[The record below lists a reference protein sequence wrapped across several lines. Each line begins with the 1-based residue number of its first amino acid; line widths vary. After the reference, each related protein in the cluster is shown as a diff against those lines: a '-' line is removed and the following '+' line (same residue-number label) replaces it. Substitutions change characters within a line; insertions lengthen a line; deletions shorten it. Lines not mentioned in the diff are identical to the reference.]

1 MSRVIVL
8 QHIDREGPGLFS
20 KIAIEHQKDV
30 IISRLDLGESIPN
43 LVDTDLLLVM
53 GGPMSVGDLKNPNYP
68 WLKKE
73 VEILKFALENK
84 IRVIGVCLGA
94 QLLAY
99 AAGGTVEPLTVG
111 YKKTKKLEV
120 GWAPVNFHNENDPL
134 NLFEDSKFDVLH
146 WHGDRAIL
154 PPSAEIIASS
164 QLCPEQLFCINNLA
178 YGIQFHVEVEEDM
191 ALRWIS
197 EDNKFIHDALG
208 DNASSILRKQQAD
221 FGKETLS
228 NRLKFINKIFDLLS

>member
-8 QHIDREGPGLFS
+8 QHTEREGPGLFS

-30 IISRLDLGESIPN
+30 IIFRLDLGEPIPN
-43 LVDTDLLLVM
+43 LVDTDILLVM
-53 GGPMSVGDLKNPNYP
+53 GGGMSVGDLNNPNYP

-73 VEILKFALENK
+73 VELLKFALENK
-84 IRVIGVCLGA
+84 IGVIGVCLGA

-99 AAGGTVEPLTVG
+99 AAGGTVEPLEVG
-111 YKKTKKLEV
+111 HPKTKKLEV
-120 GWAPVNFHNENDPL
+120 GWAPVNFHNLNDPL

-154 PPSAEIIASS
+154 PSSAEIIAST
-164 QLCPEQLFCINNLA
+164 QICHEQLFCINKLA

-191 ALRWIS
+191 VFSWIS

-208 DNASSILRKQQAD
+208 DNASIILRKQQAD
-221 FGKETLS
+221 FGTKTFS
-228 NRLKFINKIFDLLS
+228 NRLKFINKIFELLS

>member
-1 MSRVIVL
+1 MSRLIVL
-8 QHIDREGPGLFS
+8 QHVDREGPGLFS

-30 IISRLDLGESIPN
+30 IISRLYLGESIPN

-53 GGPMSVGDLKNPNYP
+53 GGPMCVRDLKNPNYP

-84 IRVIGVCLGA
+84 IRVIGICLGA

-99 AAGGTVEPLTVG
+99 AAGGAVEPLMVG
-111 YKKTKKLEV
+111 YPKTKKLEV
-120 GWAPVNFHNENDPL
+120 GWGPVNFHDLNNPL

-154 PPSAEIIASS
+154 PPSAEIIASTK
-164 QLCPEQLFCINNLA
+164 LCQEQLFSINNLA
-178 YGIQFHVEVEEDM
+178 YGIQFHVELEEDM
-191 ALRWIS
+191 ALRWIA
-197 EDNKFIHDALG
+197 EDNEFIHDALG
-208 DNASSILRKQQAD
+208 DNGSSILRKQQAD